1 MARRK
6 NTKFIDPRYFMNEK
20 MERLQEVKIDGYDYG
35 LRGDDRHEFNR
46 AMREDPEAAREVSRM
61 SIEQVS
67 DWWSNYKQQR
77 VMPGAR
83 DSYEE

>member
-83 DSYEE
+83 DSYEQ

>member
-67 DWWSNYKQQR
+67 DWWSNYKQQMA
-77 VMPGAR
+77 MPGAR